1 MSCAVKAGLPAR
13 PRMVSF
19 RQSTEACIKLVQ
31 ISVRSDLC
39 KLHLAYFSFLFVT
52 VAARHLLRPIC
63 LPLFPPPLSTLGQY
77 PTTSTFVGALGVS
90 LALSSPFR
98 RHKATCSVNSS
109 TPRLGFPRRL
119 FFHFYDTF
127 FSLRHLSLDYSLL
140 HCVANNL
147 SFPLVLLP
155 DLGLRHTVIERTFTR
170 LVEQL
175 LHFMNLDLLFL
186 DEIWFVLGVSPTS
199 WVYSTVFY
207 GFSLSPSRSF
217 FFSSA
222 FQLIVR
228 SFIHLRHSLLSSN
241 IHYLLYHDHP
251 FPSSIEIDAS
261 VFLESLFEDT
271 FGAFAWSMVI
281 DWSIFW
287 NMFR

>member
-1 MSCAVKAGLPAR
+1 
-13 PRMVSF
+13 
-19 RQSTEACIKLVQ
+19 VQ
-31 ISVRSDLC
+31 ISANFS
-39 KLHLAYFSFLFVT
+39 LAYFSFLFVT
-52 VAARHLLRPIC
+52 VAAGHLLRSIC

-119 FFHFYDTF
+119 FIHFYDTF

-207 GFSLSPSRSF
+207 GFFTFAFSF
-217 FFSSA
+217 IFLFFSFSTY
-222 FQLIVR
+222 R
-228 SFIHLRHSLLSSN
+228 SFIHSFTAFSSLFQHSLSTLSRPSF
-241 IHYLLYHDHP
+241 P
-251 FPSSIEIDAS
+251 FID
-261 VFLESLFEDT
+261 
-271 FGAFAWSMVI
+271 
-281 DWSIFW
+281 
-287 NMFR
+287 